1 MSEQQSVQA
10 PALSR
15 FVTQGGTTVEFTQTT
30 QGEAIAIQAPKTPA
44 QGTGETI
51 TVTCGELKLVVDT
64 ANGQIAVT
72 GQTALT
78 LQNGACG
85 LSLGADGS
93 AALTARQLQLACGEK
108 LALQANELMATA
120 AGGLTL
126 KGAEVQVNA
135 GGKLLLQ
142 GAETHLNGMATT
154 EVAASGF
161 LKLQGTLVQLN

>member
-1 MSEQQSVQA
+1 M
-10 PALSR
+10 
-15 FVTQGGTTVEFTQTT
+15 
-30 QGEAIAIQAPKTPA
+30 
-44 QGTGETI
+44 
-51 TVTCGELKLVVDT
+51 VDT
-64 ANGQIAVT
+64 ANGQIAVS

-78 LQNGACG
+78 LQNGASG

>member
-1 MSEQQSVQA
+1 MSEQQGTQA

-15 FVTQGGTTVEFTQTT
+15 FVTAGGTTVEFTQAA
-30 QGEAIAIQAPKTPA
+30 QGEAITITAPKAPA

-51 TVTCGELKLVVDT
+51 TLTCGELKLVVDT
-64 ANGQIAVT
+64 ANGQIAVS
-72 GQTALT
+72 GQAALA

-93 AALTARQLQLACGEK
+93 AALTARQLQLACTEK
-108 LALQANELMATA
+108 LTLQANDLVASA

-126 KGAEVQVNA
+126 KGTEVQVGA

-142 GAETHLNGMATT
+142 GVETHLSGTAIT
-154 EVAASGF
+154 EVAANGI
-161 LKLQGTLVQLN
+161 LKLQGALVQMN

>member
-51 TVTCGELKLVVDT
+51 TVT
-64 ANGQIAVT
+64 
-72 GQTALT
+72 
-78 LQNGACG
+78 
-85 LSLGADGS
+85 
-93 AALTARQLQLACGEK
+93 CGEK

>member
-1 MSEQQSVQA
+1 MSEQQGTQV

-15 FVTQGGTTVEFTQTT
+15 FVTAGGTTVEFTQTT
-30 QGEAIAIQAPKTPA
+30 QGEAIAIQAPKAPV

-51 TVTCGELKLVVDT
+51 TLTCGELKLVVDT
-64 ANGQIAVT
+64 ANGQITVS
-72 GQTALT
+72 GQTALA

-108 LALQANELMATA
+108 LALQANELVATA

-142 GAETHLNGMATT
+142 GADTHVSGTATT
-154 EVAASGF
+154 EVAASGL
-161 LKLQGTLVQLN
+161 LKLQGAMVQMN